1 MTASGNIKISV
12 DCDVKCACASCSAAL
27 SHELVSALKKDFFAL
42 APTVNRRV
50 PVRDVARRAR
60 RGATGRPSGTA
71 RDMPRDVAMARL
83 RLGTDRS

>member
-1 MTASGNIKISV
+1 
-12 DCDVKCACASCSAAL
+12 
-27 SHELVSALKKDFFAL
+27 LKKDFFAL

-50 PVRDVARRAR
+50 PVLDVARRAR

>member
-1 MTASGNIKISV
+1 MRV
-12 DCDVKCACASCSAAL
+12 R
-27 SHELVSALKKDFFAL
+27 LVFGRAFPRVGLGVEEGFFAL